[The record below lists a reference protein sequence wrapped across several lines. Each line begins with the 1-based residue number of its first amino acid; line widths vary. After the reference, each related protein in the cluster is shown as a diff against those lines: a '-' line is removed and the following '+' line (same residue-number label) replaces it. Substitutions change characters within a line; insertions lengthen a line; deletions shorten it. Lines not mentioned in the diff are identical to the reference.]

1 MGWIFEHSYLSRPVV
16 VEWAVGFG
24 VAEFVVEI
32 GDGDHGPCGC
42 WSGKVHRH
50 SLCAFKSRVDTPP
63 QIFQYYACHKFVFI
77 VIQFS
82 QILYSV
88 FYLFIYLF
96 FLWYIY

>member
-1 MGWIFEHSYLSRPVV
+1 
-16 VEWAVGFG
+16 
-24 VAEFVVEI
+24 VVEI

-88 FYLFIYLF
+88 FYLFIF
-96 FLWYIY
+96 FMVHILREETEFHIKADYRRYIFDNYNI